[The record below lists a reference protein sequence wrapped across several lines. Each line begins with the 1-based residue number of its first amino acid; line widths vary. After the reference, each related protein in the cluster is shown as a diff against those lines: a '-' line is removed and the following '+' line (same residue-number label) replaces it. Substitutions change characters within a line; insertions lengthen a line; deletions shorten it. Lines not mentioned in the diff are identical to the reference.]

1 LHIIFSQL
9 IQTLLTRVLASP
21 YTVRLTD
28 SEVAKWLSQLCLLE
42 DFHFFWWESALRLI
56 LYYYIKERFVYFFQ
70 LTIFSKCIAFHSYW
84 VCIHWNEMYKTKC
97 NRCASVFFSV
107 HSPEIKYTKRS
118 AIGCIFQC
126 SFTGNEMYKTKL
138 PLFASKEKHVGKK
151 HYLFLHKDFDRSKKL
166 SQFTFNGQTFSG

>member
-1 LHIIFSQL
+1 
-9 IQTLLTRVLASP
+9 
-21 YTVRLTD
+21 
-28 SEVAKWLSQLCLLE
+28 
-42 DFHFFWWESALRLI
+42 
-56 LYYYIKERFVYFFQ
+56 
-70 LTIFSKCIAFHSYW
+70 
-84 VCIHWNEMYKTKC
+84 MYKTKC

-107 HSPEIKYTKRS
+107 HSPEMKYTKRS

-166 SQFTFNGQTFSG
+166 SQFTFNGQNFFFWLTPCLASLYTEVLAPDIYIYRAHWASPVRLFPPTCPMSLI